1 MAEVTLKSYKES
13 EFLLLLFKIQ
23 ILESDGD
30 VKKQDDHFLVRVC
43 HHLKLMVCHL

>member
-1 MAEVTLKSYKES
+1 MAEVTLKPYRES

-30 VKKQDDHFLVRVC
+30 VKKQDNHF
-43 HHLKLMVCHL
+43 KWFK